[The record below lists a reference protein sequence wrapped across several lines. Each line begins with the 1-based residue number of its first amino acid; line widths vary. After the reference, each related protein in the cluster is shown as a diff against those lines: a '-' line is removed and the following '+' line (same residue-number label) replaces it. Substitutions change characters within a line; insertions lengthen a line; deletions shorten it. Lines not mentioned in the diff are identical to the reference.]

1 MISPLKT
8 DVDESEVNY
17 ADEYETDDDDDDWVT
32 VGITWLVL
40 SAPALAGVCVE
51 TVVSASVSVSALIL
65 SHSVSSSVI

>member
-1 MISPLKT
+1 MISPPKT

-40 SAPALAGVCVE
+40 VN
-51 TVVSASVSVSALIL
+51 
-65 SHSVSSSVI
+65 